1 MKEHATFAFHF
12 YLMTFQEYLQYFESI
27 LQKTNE
33 EQAAPYND
41 VDYIDYTRLNWSRM
55 NRWLKTGKI
64 SDELKTAVR
73 NITSP
78 QQWIIITEPWCGDAA
93 HNIPF
98 IEMASRE
105 NPRITISY
113 ELRDKEPFRINEY
126 LTNGSKSIPK
136 LIIKDK
142 DGNDLTIWGPRPAGC
157 QKVYAELT
165 AQKADFETVKTEI
178 QKWYNAD
185 KGEELQKELINVL
198 SE

>member
-1 MKEHATFAFHF
+1 
-12 YLMTFQEYLQYFESI
+12 MTFREYQQYFENI

-33 EQAAPYND
+33 EQSAPYDNA
-41 VDYIDYTRLNWSRM
+41 DYIDYTRLNWSRM

-64 SDELKTAVR
+64 SDELKAAVQ

-98 IEMASRE
+98 IEMAAAE
-105 NPRITISY
+105 NPHITLSY
-113 ELRDKEPFRINEY
+113 ELRDSQPFRINEY

-136 LIIKDK
+136 LIIKNNA
-142 DGNDLTIWGPRPAGC
+142 GSDLATWGPRPAGC
-157 QKVYAELT
+157 QKIYAELT
-165 AQKADFETVKTEI
+165 AQQADFETVKTEI

-185 KGEELQKELINVL
+185 KGEELQKELTYVL
-198 SE
+198 YSYADKNMQ